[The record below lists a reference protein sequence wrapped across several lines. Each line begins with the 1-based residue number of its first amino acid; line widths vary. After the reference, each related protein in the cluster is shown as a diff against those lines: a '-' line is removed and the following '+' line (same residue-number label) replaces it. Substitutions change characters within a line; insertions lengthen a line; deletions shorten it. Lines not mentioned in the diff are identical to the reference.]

1 MSDVPS
7 PDRPISTACPAN
19 ASLPGAFAPSK
30 SAAEN
35 ILSAGNWPKVLRV
48 VAAAGT
54 YALLLLALCRGR
66 SKARIESFIAAGAAA
81 GAVSGLV
88 RPSVSPAVVVAGML
102 GAGLLLAPLHWL
114 ALRRTAQR

>member
-1 MSDVPS
+1 MRNDEATRQRYPAGLVPS
-7 PDRPISTACPAN
+7 LFVLGAVV
-19 ASLPGAFAPSK
+19 AFALVGL
-30 SAAEN
+30 AA
-35 ILSAGNWPKVLRV
+35 AGNWPKVLRV

-66 SKARIESFIAAGAAA
+66 SKARIESFIATGAAA